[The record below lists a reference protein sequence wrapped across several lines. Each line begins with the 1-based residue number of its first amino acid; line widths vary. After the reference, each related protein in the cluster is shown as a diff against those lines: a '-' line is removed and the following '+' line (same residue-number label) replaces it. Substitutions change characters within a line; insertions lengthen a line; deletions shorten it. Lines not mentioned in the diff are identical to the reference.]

1 MDDIYKYI
9 KEHNP
14 NNKRK
19 ILTVFDMTADML
31 SNKIVNSVVTKLF
44 VGGRKLNLSLVFIT
58 HS

>member
-9 KEHNP
+9 KEYSP